1 MALLP
6 LVMACY
12 ATPDTADSQT
22 PAGGDSLRVV
32 LRWGPLGADSTGTG
46 PAREVRWNWN
56 GQIIRLDTVARLVDS
71 VTVPAP
77 TPGTPDTLVVALWPV
92 EEGPATL
99 RRMEILDAR
108 VLAQRHDG
116 VVPAVLTLDERRRRV
131 PPAPAS
137 YTPPPPPPPP
147 PPGGTDLTL
156 DFDDPNNL
164 GVTCGSGV
172 CNWPYRKHDYWPT
185 GGVNG
190 SGAINMHWSPNMVVG
205 SSPVY
210 VRTGSTARHFRISY
224 RVKQSA
230 IMSTSG
236 SRQKMMRLWSDGN
249 PFRAVGMLEN
259 TRGNLCWHWEGWDTR
274 PLSSCVGIGQGT
286 FNDDQ
291 WHTYTIEVDYRNT
304 ADFVVTLSF
313 DGVVGRTLHL
323 DARAAGNLY
332 NGLLIV
338 SPMVEMFSCGV
349 VSGPCGA
356 GNPTVAGDY
365 TVDDFSF
372 TVLP

>member
-1 MALLP
+1 MTANALLYVVIL
-6 LVMACY
+6 LVAWGMFNALQ
-12 ATPDTADSQT
+12 AQDGVSVDTAITRLSSDTVVTAVDSTVVDSVAIIVMRPDTVGWNPVYQIT
-22 PAGGDSLRVV
+22 PGSRVV
-32 LRWGPLGADSTGTG
+32 TDMWRFVLTSLLMCAACDGGPVDTLTPPPVDEPPADST
-46 PAREVRWNWN
+46 PP
-56 GQIIRLDTVARLVDS
+56 IDTVPPPPPVDS
-71 VTVPAP
+71 T
-77 TPGTPDTLVVALWPV
+77 
-92 EEGPATL
+92 
-99 RRMEILDAR
+99 
-108 VLAQRHDG
+108 
-116 VVPAVLTLDERRRRV
+116 
-131 PPAPAS
+131 
-137 YTPPPPPPPP
+137 PPPPPPP

-372 TVLP
+372 TILQ